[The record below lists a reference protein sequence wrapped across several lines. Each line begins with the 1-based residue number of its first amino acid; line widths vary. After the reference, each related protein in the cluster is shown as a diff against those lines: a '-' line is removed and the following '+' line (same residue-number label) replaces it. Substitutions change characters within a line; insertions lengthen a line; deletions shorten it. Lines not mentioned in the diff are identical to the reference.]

1 MSTEEIY
8 NYRKVT
14 DTRIT
19 GGQPTEEQLQAA
31 ANEGF
36 TTVINLAPH
45 SSRNALPDEAGLVQS
60 LGMTYHYIPVDWNTP
75 TQADFEAF
83 EAALNQHTDDKTIIH
98 CAANFRASAFYALYA
113 MKNLGWSEEEAEAF
127 RAPIWEGSQYPLWED
142 FIDEMKEK
150 IAQ

>member
-1 MSTEEIY
+1 V
-8 NYRKVT
+8 N

-19 GGQPTEEQLQAA
+19 GGQPTEDQLRDA

-36 TTVINLAPH
+36 SAVINLAPH

-75 TQADFEAF
+75 TPADFEAF

-98 CAANFRASAFYALYA
+98 CAANFRASAFYMLYA
-113 MKNLGWSEEEAEAF
+113 MKNLGWTDEEAEAF

-142 FIDEMKEK
+142 FIEEMKEK
-150 IAQ
+150 ISQ